1 MQTLIAATRG
11 MHCAR
16 RVLRVASSTG
26 YTREMMRHVLDRAA
40 AQGYVP
46 DHLVCSGETP
56 PGRPSPLMIH
66 EACAELGVAA
76 AGNALYAAGAALVPA
91 LERHAD

>member
-1 MQTLIAATRG
+1 M
-11 MHCAR
+11 
-16 RVLRVASSTG
+16 
-26 YTREMMRHVLDRAA
+26 
-40 AQGYVP
+40 
-46 DHLVCSGETP
+46 
-56 PGRPSPLMIH
+56 MIH